1 MPHDTS
7 RLSEAD
13 ANFVL
18 LGEATGSPYVPVA
31 VAVYE
36 RPFDPEVTEHLNEV
50 MARLLPGMARRIRR
64 DRFSTA
70 LHRWE
75 DVDGFN
81 ANEQVLILPP
91 PGDGTLRAV
100 IDWAEEWGRLPM
112 ALDQPPWRSVYFEG
126 VTVDGVPGR
135 LVAVSQFHHAL
146 IDGQGAAALAEQ
158 FYQWAPDGGLPEMPP
173 LPERDERTVRE
184 HWRAGWAQEA
194 DKAKALLRNGGRRLR
209 WAASNPSAAR
219 ERLKEYAASW
229 KRGMEV
235 AGTEPMSPL
244 LVRRSD
250 RNRFDHLRVD
260 LDALKAGAK
269 SVGGSAND
277 GLMAAMSLALH
288 RYHLDRGVRVREVR
302 MMMPI
307 STRTEEHGH
316 LGNELIAAVIMLPLL
331 DDAALAV
338 KESRALSRAQRDDK
352 DALWMFDRFRALAN
366 RLPKAGM
373 RVLFGRSVKSLDLSL
388 SNVKGMPLRNWI
400 AGVEVLDTMPFIVGG
415 PAIGAT
421 LVSLP
426 DHATLGV
433 VTCPE
438 AIPDPERL
446 MARIAEAIAEVSA
459 LHG

>member
-1 MPHDTS
+1 MPRDTT

-18 LGEATGSPYVPVA
+18 LGEATGAPYVPVA
-31 VAVYE
+31 IAVYE
-36 RPFDPEVTEHLNEV
+36 RPFDPEVTQHLTEV

-75 DVDGFN
+75 DVEGFD
-81 ANEQVLILPP
+81 AHAQVVTLPA
-91 PGDGTLRAV
+91 PGDGTMRAV
-100 IDWAEEWGRLPM
+100 VDWAQEWGRLPM
-112 ALDQPPWRSVYFEG
+112 PLDRPPWRSVYFEG

-146 IDGQGAAALAEQ
+146 IDGQGASALAEQ

-173 LPERDERTVRE
+173 LPLRDERTAAQ
-184 HWRAGWAQEA
+184 HWRAGWAEEGH
-194 DKAKALLRNGGRRLR
+194 KAAELLRNTGQRLR
-209 WAASNPSAAR
+209 WAAANPARAR
-219 ERLKEYAASW
+219 ERVKDYTASMR
-229 KRGMEV
+229 RGFEV
-235 AGTEPMSPL
+235 AGKEPLSPL
-244 LVRRSD
+244 LVRRTD
-250 RNRFDHLRVD
+250 RNRFDDLRVD

-288 RYHLDRGVRVREVR
+288 RYHLDRGVRVPAVR

-316 LGNELIAAVIMLPLL
+316 LGNELIAAVIKLPLL
-331 DDAALAV
+331 DDAAVAV
-338 KESRALSRAQRDDK
+338 KECRALSRAQRDDK

-366 RLPKAGM
+366 RLPKAGI
-373 RVLFGRSVKSLDLSL
+373 RKLFGESVKSLDLSL

-400 AGVEVLDTMPFIVGG
+400 AGVEVLDTTAYIVGG

-438 AIPDPERL
+438 AIPDPEHL
-446 MARIAEAIAEVSA
+446 MARIAEGIAEVSA
-459 LHG
+459 LSV

>member
-1 MPHDTS
+1 
-7 RLSEAD
+7 
-13 ANFVL
+13 
-18 LGEATGSPYVPVA
+18 
-31 VAVYE
+31 
-36 RPFDPEVTEHLNEV
+36 

-75 DVDGFN
+75 EIEGFDPSD
-81 ANEQVLILPP
+81 QLVILPA

-100 IDWAEEWGRLPM
+100 VDWAQDWARLPM
-112 ALDQPPWRSVYFEG
+112 PLDRPPWRSVYFEG

-146 IDGQGAAALAEQ
+146 IDGQGASAMAER
-158 FYQWAPDGGLPEMPP
+158 FYQWEPDGGLPEMPA
-173 LPERDERTVRE
+173 LPAPDERTAAE
-184 HWRAGWAQEA
+184 HGRAGWAQERE
-194 DKAKALLRNGGRRLR
+194 KAGQLLRNGGRRVR
-209 WAASNPSAAR
+209 WALSNTSAAR
-219 ERLKEYAASW
+219 ERLKDYAGAW
-229 KRGMEV
+229 KRGMEA
-235 AGTEPMSPL
+235 AGTEPLSPL
-244 LVRRSD
+244 LVRRTD
-250 RNRFDHLRVD
+250 RNRFDDLRVD

-269 SVGGSAND
+269 TVDGSAND
-277 GLMAAMSLALH
+277 GLMAAMSIALH
-288 RYHLDRGVRVREVR
+288 RYHLDRGLRVPKVR

-316 LGNELIAAVIMLPLL
+316 LGNELVAAIIMLPLL
-331 DDAALAV
+331 DDPALAV
-338 KESRALSRAQRDDK
+338 KESRALSRAQQDDK

-366 RLPKAGM
+366 RLPKAGL
-373 RVLFGRSVKSLDLSL
+373 RALFGRSVKSLDLSL

-400 AGVEVLDTMPFIVGG
+400 AGVEVLDTTAYIVGG

-426 DHATLGV
+426 DHASLGV

-446 MARIAEAIAEVSA
+446 MARIAEGIADVSA
-459 LHG
+459 LAG

>member
-1 MPHDTS
+1 MPSDPS

-18 LGEATGSPYVPVA
+18 LGEATGAPYVPVA

-36 RPFDPEVTEHLNEV
+36 RPFDPEVTEHLTEV

-75 DVDGFN
+75 DVDGFD
-81 ANEQVLILPP
+81 ANDQVLVLPP

-100 IDWAEEWGRLPM
+100 LDWAQEWGRLPM
-112 ALDQPPWRSVYFEG
+112 PLDQPPWRNVYFEG

-146 IDGQGAAALAEQ
+146 IDGQGAAALAER
-158 FYQWAPDGGLPEMPP
+158 FYQWAPDGGLPDMPP
-173 LPERDERTVRE
+173 PPERDERTAAQ
-184 HWRAGWAQEA
+184 HWRAGWRQEGE
-194 DKAKALLRNGGRRLR
+194 KAAALLRNSGRRLR
-209 WAASNPSAAR
+209 WALSHPAEGRAR
-219 ERLKEYAASW
+219 VRDYVESLQ
-229 KRGMEV
+229 RGMAV
-235 AGTEPMSPL
+235 AGTEPLSPL

-260 LDALKAGAK
+260 LAALKAGARN
-269 SVGGSAND
+269 VGGSAND

-288 RYHLDRGVRVREVR
+288 RYHLDHGLRVREVR

-307 STRTEEHGH
+307 STRTEDHGH
-316 LGNELIAAVIMLPLL
+316 LGNELLAAVLKLPLL

-338 KESRALSRAQRDDK
+338 KESKALSRAQRDDK
-352 DALWMFDRFRALAN
+352 DALWMFDRFRALSN

-373 RVLFGRSVKSLDLSL
+373 RALFGRSVQSLDLSL
-388 SNVKGMPLRNWI
+388 SNVKGIPIRNWI

-426 DHATLGV
+426 EHATLGV

-438 AIPDPERL
+438 AITDPEHL
-446 MARIAEAIAEVSA
+446 MARIAEAIDEVCA
-459 LHG
+459 LAG